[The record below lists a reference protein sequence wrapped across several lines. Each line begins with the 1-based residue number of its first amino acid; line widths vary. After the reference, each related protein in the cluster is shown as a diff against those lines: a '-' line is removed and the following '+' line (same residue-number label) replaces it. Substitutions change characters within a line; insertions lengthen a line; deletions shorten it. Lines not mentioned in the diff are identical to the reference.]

1 MTASGFRPGGD
12 SVHPISPVE
21 NENDHKFKPLTPDS
35 EQLAWLAARAT
46 GAAPTYFRPCGRFL
60 DGGLIS
66 NNPTLDLLTELQ
78 EMNMAQRL
86 QNKRVTPLSVVVSL
100 GTGRM
105 PVEPIETVDV
115 FRPQS
120 LMETFRSAMGFSSL
134 GRIVVEVA
142 TMSEGP
148 VVDRASAWCA
158 SLGVPFFRFSPCLSL
173 HVTLDTTDTKEL
185 LQMVW
190 ETEAYLYRARCRLN
204 QLASM
209 L

>member
-1 MTASGFRPGGD
+1 
-12 SVHPISPVE
+12 
-21 NENDHKFKPLTPDS
+21 
-35 EQLAWLAARAT
+35 LA
-46 GAAPTYFRPCGRFL
+46 
-60 DGGLIS
+60 I
-66 NNPTLDLLTELQ
+66 
-78 EMNMAQRL
+78 M
-86 QNKRVTPLSVVVSL
+86 VSL

-134 GRIVVEVA
+134 GRILVQVA

-158 SLGVPFFRFSPCLSL
+158 SLGVPFFRFSPRLSL
-173 HVTLDTTDTKEL
+173 HIALDTVDTKEL

-190 ETEAYLYRARCRLN
+190 ETEAYIYSARDRIE

-209 L
+209 